1 VRKIFVRDRM
11 PFEGKEKRLEVFFS
25 HDNEQKSL
33 RTVSIAIWTNI
44 INKTNA
50 SLIQSSSSAL
60 FDAFVLSE
68 SSMFVYDCNIL
79 LITCGQTT
87 VLSAL
92 PAITALARDLG
103 MSLDHMQ
110 YSHANFR
117 YPMLQSSP
125 YSNVQIETSYMKNFH
140 RDVQFT
146 EVTCTQNMSWNCWT
160 LFQRAHKVRP
170 IYTLYLEDIDQ
181 QVAQQYT
188 QNTIERSGVYILE
201 NAKLLTILQEL
212 GTVLDAYA
220 FHPCGLSA
228 NGENK
233 SQDGH
238 WTLHVTPEPCNSF
251 VSLEFCMDHDTQ
263 TTTISNFFKYWKPQK
278 AQVIASGMATPFLEV
293 ENYDCVSKTTIL
305 APGNV
310 NMFVFSF
317 CTSMRE

>member
-1 VRKIFVRDRM
+1 M

-25 HDNEQKSL
+25 CANREKSL
-33 RTVSIAIWTNI
+33 RTVSMAIWTNI
-44 INKTNA
+44 INQANA
-50 SLIQSSSSAL
+50 SIMLSSSSPQ
-60 FDAFVLSE
+60 FDSFVLSE

-87 VLSAL
+87 VLSVL
-92 PAITALARDLG
+92 PSITALAQDLD
-103 MSLDHMQ
+103 MQLDYMQ
-110 YSHANFR
+110 YSHSNFR

-125 YSNVQIETSYMKNFH
+125 YSNIEIETSYMKTVD

-146 EVTCTQNMSWNCWT
+146 EVACTKNLSWYCWT
-160 LFQRAHKVRP
+160 VFQRAHKVRP
-170 IYTLYLEDIDQ
+170 IYTLYLEDIDR
-181 QVAQQYT
+181 QVALQYT
-188 QNTIERSGVYILE
+188 QHTIERSGVHILE
-201 NAKLLTILQEL
+201 HAKLLTILQEL
-212 GTVLDAYA
+212 GTLLDAYA

-251 VSLEFCMDHDTQ
+251 VSLEFCMDDDTQ
-263 TTTISNFFKYWKPQK
+263 TRTISNFIKYWKPQK
-278 AQVIASGMATPFLEV
+278 AQVIASGMATPFLEL
-293 ENYDCVSKTTIL
+293 ENYDCESKTTIL

-317 CTSMRE
+317 ARRCEGKII